1 MVSLFTIVSV
11 ALTLTTSG
19 VFGQCPPNLTGIATS
34 GVNIQSFDFEGSLW
48 GSETTP
54 VVAGLAVTGQSSRG
68 FSPTFIITPDP
79 VITTTFTISDITNT
93 SLLVTNIG
101 NQLFYEPASTTGTTP
116 ACLTCATP
124 EGQAIPGGSFCSV
137 VAHGTD
143 NCVQNEDSADPLPV
157 TPCGTTS
164 TSPLVDINPG
174 DENGFGRRGD

>member
-34 GVNIQSFDFEGSLW
+34 GVSIQPSLSEGFLW

-54 VVAGLAVTGQSSRG
+54 IVAGLAVTGQSSRG
-68 FSPTFIITPDP
+68 NSPTFIITPDP
-79 VITTTFTISDITNT
+79 VINTTFTI

-101 NQLFYEPASTTGTTP
+101 NQLFYQPASTTGTTP
-116 ACLTCATP
+116 ANQLWDISCLTCATP

-137 VAHGTD
+137 QAHGTD
-143 NCVQNEDSADPLPV
+143 NCVQNDDPTEPLPV
-157 TPCGTTS
+157 TTCIADGVS
-164 TSPLVDINPG
+164 QFVDINPG
-174 DENGFGRRGD
+174 DEVGF